1 MAERVSAGNAR
12 PVEDMRRLSRA
23 RRGARGLRYAAPD
36 GRGRAGVHLRSVLHR
51 GRCRLWCASL
61 AARAGRCSGA
71 AGQKAE
77 LRRLLC
83 PRCSWR
89 ADQTHEGA
97 LGVGARRGQ
106 QRALRHIAAAA
117 ERVRLNALPL
127 LRRRLLCKAA
137 GRAAA
142 GAAAAGAPL
151 PRAAPGKQ
159 GGVLGMWEEVVEAGQ
174 AASPASNRPIVPP
187 AGPAGRPY
195 AGPARGQL
203 RPVLLHPHPGRGG
216 LSAGHLRRDS
226 RHLCAGR
233 CGPCASTPGLVG
245 PLAHALPF
253 RFPSAHWRVPGA
265 AGLLPLS
272 LRFRVPCSGARA
284 QVARGGRPRGGRMRS
299 ARTRPSSSRACCT
312 RRTRAA
318 RCRRACGR

>member
-1 MAERVSAGNAR
+1 MEPAGCAMLR
-12 PVEDMRRLSRA
+12 QTGAGEPASTSGACFIEDAAGYGA
-23 RRGARGLRYAAPD
+23 RRSRHALAGAPGLPVKRPNCAVCCV
-36 GRGRAGVHLRSVLHR
+36 RA
-51 GRCRLWCASL
+51 
-61 AARAGRCSGA
+61 
-71 AGQKAE
+71 
-77 LRRLLC
+77 
-83 PRCSWR
+83 CSWR

-97 LGVGARRGQ
+97 LGVGARRAQ